1 MKKGIL
7 VMAMALV
14 MALFSSG
21 PIWAGNG
28 QGNGQALGS
37 SQGIQAQDGSMLNV
51 DLSDTIT
58 INGVVYEA
66 GVAGT
71 GMSIDTGDE
80 IVTVYGIGS
89 LNFWS
94 ALEVERP
101 AVGENVEVDA
111 IEVVFSDGS
120 TRLIAVS
127 MTLSDGTIVTLR
139 DEDGKP
145 AWRGSQGQG
154 QGLGDGTGTCPQT
167 IE

>member
-7 VMAMALV
+7 IMAMTLV
-14 MALFSSG
+14 LALFSSS

-28 QGNGQALGS
+28 HGGQAAGS
-37 SQGIQAQDGSMLNV
+37 GQGIQAQDGSMLDV
-51 DLSDTIT
+51 DLSDTVT
-58 INGVVYEA
+58 ISGVVYEA

-80 IVTVYGIGS
+80 IVTVFGIGS

-94 ALEVERP
+94 ELGVERP
-101 AVGENVEVDA
+101 AVGENVEVDV

-127 MTLSDGTIVTLR
+127 MSLEDGTIVTLR
-139 DEDGKP
+139 DADGKP
-145 AWRGSQGQG
+145 AWRGGQGQQGG
-154 QGLGDGTGTCPQT
+154 QGLGDGTCLQST
-167 IE
+167 E